1 MFFIHYIFSQN
12 PIIAL
17 LLSVGIGSWIGK
29 IKFGNFQLGGVAG
42 SLLAAVIVSQAGVV
56 IGADVKNLMFA
67 LFIYAVGFQSGPKFF
82 SALNKSAIKEIVLAI
97 FVAVASLATV
107 VVCAKLFHLDQGLA
121 AGVAAGA
128 LTQSSI
134 IGTAGDAIGQLG
146 LSASETARLQ
156 GNVAIGY
163 AVTYIFGTLL
173 AIIMC
178 TDVLQVLLRRNIRND
193 ALEMET
199 QQNKHL
205 SLKLFGNNSQ
215 HFIQD
220 FMARVFQ
227 VKASLAGK
235 SIADLESEAD
245 YALVVEKLKRGDKIL
260 TISPDLKLAANDLI
274 LVTGVRNFILKC
286 PQTIG
291 DLVYQA
297 PDDMDFTFETRKVIF
312 TNKTIQPQTWQAIKA
327 ARTATRYHGVYV
339 IGVTRMDDI
348 VELTDATILKHGDVI
363 ELYGSATDIN
373 RVASEIGYVVASSP
387 VTDYVYLGL
396 GMVLGLLVG
405 MIEFKL
411 KGIPITLGSG
421 GGALLGGL
429 VFGWIHAKRPKSGN
443 IPIGGLVF
451 LKDFGLS
458 AFVAAVGLSAG
469 LQAYQT
475 IIHSGI
481 EIFVAGL
488 IVTIVPLL
496 LATLFGWYVLR
507 YRNIAFFA
515 GALSGSRSANPAF
528 GSLLEKAGNSVPTL
542 PFAITYAIANILLTL
557 LGPLIVAF
565 V

>member
-1 MFFIHYIFSQN
+1 MHFIHYIFSQN

-17 LLSVGIGSWIGK
+17 LLSVGIGAWIGK

-42 SLLAAVIVSQAGVV
+42 SLLAAVVVSQAGVV

-82 SALNKSAIKEIVLAI
+82 SALNKSAIKEIILAV

-235 SIADLESEAD
+235 SIADLESEAG
-245 YALVVEKLKRGDKIL
+245 YSLVVEKLKRGDKIL
-260 TISPDLKLAANDLI
+260 TISPDLILEANDLI
-274 LVTGVRNFILKC
+274 LVTGIRDIILKC

-291 DLVYQA
+291 NLIYQA

-312 TNKTIQPQTWQAIKA
+312 ANKSLKQQTWQEIKA

-507 YRNIAFFA
+507 YRNVAFFA